1 MTLVGSAATVVLLR
15 DSLAGPEVLLLE
27 RPRHTGSFAGAWVFP
42 GGRVDPEDYASASAD
57 ANNDGGADRPGNEE
71 HDLAAA
77 RRAGVRET
85 HEETGLVVPPESLV
99 HVSCWIPPTE
109 AMKRLKT
116 WFFLAPAPEQEIQLN
131 EGELM
136 DYAWLTP
143 AEALRRHQEAIMQL
157 VTPTWVTLH
166 SLLQDSTV
174 AGALERAA
182 SGQPEIFQSRRLVAS
197 GGSQVIVWA
206 GDAEYEQNTLA
217 AQATGRHRLTM
228 NGLNW
233 IYERS

>member
-42 GGRVDPEDYASASAD
+42 GGRVDPEDYAGASAD
-57 ANNDGGADRPGNEE
+57 TNNDGGADRSGDEAHE
-71 HDLAAA
+71 LAAA

-85 HEETGLVVPPESLV
+85 VEETGVVVPPESLT
-99 HVSCWIPPTE
+99 HLSCWIPPAE
-109 AMKRLKT
+109 ASKRLKT
-116 WFFLAPAPEQEIQLN
+116 WFFLASAPAQEIQLN

-166 SLLQDSTV
+166 LLLQDSTV

-182 SGQPEIFQSRRLVAS
+182 SGEPETFQSRRLATS

-206 GDAEYEQNTLA
+206 GDVDYEQSSLA
-217 AQATGRHRLTM
+217 AQATGKHRLTM

>member
-42 GGRVDPEDYASASAD
+42 GGRVDPEDYASAD
-57 ANNDGGADRPGNEE
+57 ANNDGGADGNGDEAYE
-71 HDLAAA
+71 LAAA

-85 HEETGLVVPPESLV
+85 LEETGVVVPPESLV
-99 HVSCWIPPTE
+99 RVSCWIPPTG
-109 AMKRLKT
+109 ATKRLKT
-116 WFFLAPAPEQEIQLN
+116 WFFLAPAPEQEIKLN

-143 AEALRRHQEAIMQL
+143 AEALRRHQEAVMQL

-166 SLLQDSTV
+166 LLLQDSTV

-182 SGQPEIFQSRRLVAS
+182 SAEPETFQSRRLAAS

-206 GDAEYEQNTLA
+206 GDAEYEPGSLA
-217 AQATGRHRLTM
+217 AQATGKHRLTM

-233 IYERS
+233 NYERS

>member
-42 GGRVDPEDYASASAD
+42 GGRVDPEDYAGASANAD
-57 ANNDGGADRPGNEE
+57 NDDGAYRPGDEAQE
-71 HDLAAA
+71 LAAA

-85 HEETGLVVPPESLV
+85 QEETGVAVPPESLV

-109 AMKRLKT
+109 ATKRLKT

-143 AEALRRHQEAIMQL
+143 AEALRRHREAIMQL

-174 AGALERAA
+174 AGALERAS
-182 SGQPEIFQSRRLVAS
+182 SGQPETFQSRRLAAS

-206 GDAEYEQNTLA
+206 GDAEYGQDTLA

>member
-15 DSLAGPEVLLLE
+15 DSLAGPEALLLE

-42 GGRVDPEDYASASAD
+42 GGRVDPGDYARASAD
-57 ANNDGGADRPGNEE
+57 ANNDGGADGSGDEAHE
-71 HDLAAA
+71 LAAA

-85 HEETGLVVPPESLV
+85 QEETGIVVPPESLV
-99 HVSCWIPPTE
+99 HLSCWIPPTE
-109 AMKRLKT
+109 ASKRLKT
-116 WFFLAPAPEQEIQLN
+116 WFFLAPAPEQDIQLN

-166 SLLQDSTV
+166 LLLQDSTV

-182 SGQPEIFQSRRLVAS
+182 SGEPETFQSHRLPRS
-197 GGSQVIVWA
+197 GASQVIVWA
-206 GDAEYEQNTLA
+206 GDAEYERNGLA
-217 AQATGRHRLTM
+217 AQARGRHRLTM